1 MTNETLHQ
9 EETIE
14 EMVSKLHAERKK
26 EGGGDIY
33 PIARRVQVLSS
44 KGYEYYLTREEEER
58 LYSSF
63 MRCRQGGK
71 ILPDFIEHGYELARM
86 FMLVRFFFPTLNP
99 TPSKEEMEEF
109 SETAKLL
116 VEKKEFSQLSS
127 FLETCASFMSKE

>member
-26 EGGGDIY
+26 EGGGNIY

-44 KGYEYYLTREEEER
+44 RGFKEFYLTREEEER

-71 ILPDFIEHGYELARM
+71 ILPEFIEHGYELARM
-86 FMLVRFFFPTLNP
+86 FMLVRFFFPTLNR
-99 TPSKEEMEEF
+99 TSMNIL
-109 SETAKLL
+109 A
-116 VEKKEFSQLSS
+116 SS
-127 FLETCASFMSKE
+127 